1 MRTPK
6 FTDLHKY
13 PQCGYVSAAATDISR
28 VFSRE
33 RRRIEENK
41 KQAAVKHEYK
51 IRTLF
56 GKGG

>member
-1 MRTPK
+1 M
-6 FTDLHKY
+6 
-13 PQCGYVSAAATDISR
+13 SAAATDISR

-33 RRRIEENK
+33 RKRLEENK
-41 KQAAVKHEYK
+41 KQAAVKQESK